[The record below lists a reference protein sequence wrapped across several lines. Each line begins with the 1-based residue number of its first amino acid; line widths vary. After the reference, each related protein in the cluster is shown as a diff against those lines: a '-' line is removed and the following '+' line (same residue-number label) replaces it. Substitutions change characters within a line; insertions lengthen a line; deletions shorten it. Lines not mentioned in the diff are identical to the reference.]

1 MAQVVGSAGRFTSD
15 EVIRKAKYN
24 IYTVFI
30 LMLLIG
36 LTEGY
41 LLSGFFHKIYLPL
54 SGLVFFLVIG
64 RLLFKYAGRHIE
76 KIEKEKLNFRKGAVG
91 EYLVAGLLERDL
103 PDDFYVINDLSTPHG
118 NIDHVVIGPSGIF
131 LIDTKNWRGI
141 VKADGKGELLVN
153 GKPLDKPEIKKFQV
167 RVMEIRNRFL
177 SLCNIVDI
185 YFQPVFVFPMAWV
198 DVTWGSTRNVH
209 CMTEEKLIEYIEN
222 QKSHGRF
229 TDSSIKQYVNAF
241 ETLGKFDK
249 KL

>member
-1 MAQVVGSAGRFTSD
+1 MAQVVGSAGGFTSN
-15 EVIRKAKYN
+15 EVVRKARKSLY
-24 IYTVFI
+24 IIVI
-30 LMLLIG
+30 LTLLIG
-36 LTEGY
+36 FAYGCFLFA
-41 LLSGFFHKIYLPL
+41 FFHNIHLSLPGFL
-54 SGLVFFLVIG
+54 ALVVFGYF
-64 RLLFKYAGRHIE
+64 LFKHADKSIE
-76 KIEKEKLNFRKGAVG
+76 KLEKERLNFRKGVVG

-118 NIDHVVIGPSGIF
+118 NIDHVVVGPSGIF

-141 VKADGKGELLVN
+141 VKADDKGELLVN
-153 GKPLDKPEIKKFQV
+153 GKPLDKPEIKNFQG

-177 SLCNIVDI
+177 SLCNIDDI

-198 DVTWGSTRNVH
+198 DVTGRSTRNVH
-209 CMTEEKLIEYIEN
+209 CMTEERLIEYIKTW
-222 QKSHGRF
+222 KSHRRF